1 MRKFIPILLLFSP
14 IILSAQNNKQ
24 IPSILHGKVEKVEF
38 SSRSTFP
45 YIIRFSSKE
54 APLANNLKNDNTW
67 ANSVFPLRQA
77 DNLKYISQYTDK
89 DTNDEFY
96 KFQQTYKSIPI
107 EYGLIKAKVKANKIL
122 SIVGDYYSDVTPQNN
137 ISISNE
143 AAIQFAKTDID
154 AIGYDKVSTTLVVFP
169 MDNIFLYAYKTEVY
183 TFQQKERYMVY
194 INAETGAVLKKIS
207 MMCTIDVKGNAQTK
221 YHGLQQIQTDS
232 IAPNTFILREK
243 NRKNRGMQIETRNA
257 QSGFEQN
264 SVDFTDSDN
273 FWNNINTAKDE
284 VATDCHFGIEMTYD
298 YYFDSLGRDSYDD
311 GGAKILQYVHF
322 ENNWFNAQWT
332 GSSIRYGDGNGEPLT
347 SIDIIS
353 HEFTHGV
360 TEYTAGLEYQKESGA
375 LNESFSDIFGTV
387 VEFTKFSSGASWII
401 GKNSFSLRNMSNPNA
416 FNNPDCYGGK
426 FWTNVINC
434 TPSNANDWCGVH
446 NNSGVQNF
454 WFYLL
459 CVGDTGVND
468 IGNSYKVQPIGMNK
482 AAKIAYKNLRDY
494 LNPTS
499 DYAEA
504 RMGSIQAAIDL
515 YGYDSPEMIAV
526 MNAWHAVGVGQVYSR
541 LPIAQFKL
549 ASPICDPFSIANFV
563 NTTSTA
569 QSYLWDFGDGTTS
582 TEENP
587 SHEYTSVG
595 NYTVQLI
602 ATNPNGSDTIRKEN
616 FVKIFTEKP
625 IASTCAVNMLTP
637 IGTTGIYKVEFAGIE
652 NESQGPQIEDPY
664 VDFTCNRADVITNE
678 YYPIKI
684 TTYVTSPVFTRVYID
699 WNNNGGFDLPEELVM
714 STNNTLQYH
723 YDTLQ
728 VPSNSVTNTPIR
740 MRVVSAKAT
749 NNTPDIVCSGLRN
762 GQIEDYTVYV
772 NSSLAVSSKHEVLF
786 NVYPNPSNSHIFIQS
801 TTDQHLLKMFN
812 LLGEEVFSQN
822 FVNST
827 KLNVSNLPAGIYIL
841 KLETNGVVQVQKIVV
856 N

>member
-1 MRKFIPILLLFSP
+1 MRKIIPILLLFSP
-14 IILSAQNNKQ
+14 ILLNAQNIMHFKKDAPIATNM
-24 IPSILHGKVEKVEF
+24 
-38 SSRSTFP
+38 
-45 YIIRFSSKE
+45 KE
-54 APLANNLKNDNTW
+54 DMAW
-67 ANSVFPLRQA
+67 ANSVFPLREMDQ
-77 DNLKYISQYTDK
+77 LKYISQYTDR

-96 KFQQTYKSIPI
+96 KFQQTFNSIPI
-107 EYGLIKAKVKANKIL
+107 EYGIIKAKVKSNKIS
-122 SIVGDYYSDVTPQNN
+122 SIIGDYYTNVIPKNSIALTVNDAVNYAKLDV
-137 ISISNE
+137 
-143 AAIQFAKTDID
+143 AALAYDTITSSLVILPID
-154 AIGYDKVSTTLVVFP
+154 ST
-169 MDNIFLYAYKTEVY
+169 FLYAYKLEIF
-183 TFQQKERYMVY
+183 TFQQKERYRVY
-194 INAETGAVLKKIS
+194 VNAETGEVLKKIS
-207 MMCTIDVKGNAQTK
+207 LMCTIDVKGNAQTK

-232 IAPNTFILREK
+232 IAPNIFILREK

-387 VEFTKFSSGASWII
+387 VEYTKFSSGASWII

-434 TPSNANDWCGVH
+434 TPNNSNDWCGVH

-468 IGNSYKVQPIGMNK
+468 LGNSYKVQPIGMNK

-499 DYAEA
+499 NYAEA
-504 RMGSIQAAIDL
+504 RAGSIQAAIDL

-526 MNAWHAVGVGQVYSR
+526 MNAWHAVGVGQAYSR

-587 SHEYTSVG
+587 SHEYSNVG

-652 NESQGPQIEDPY
+652 NESQGPQNEDPY
-664 VDFTCNRADVITNE
+664 VDFTCNRADVIPNE
-678 YYPIKI
+678 SYPIKI

-723 YDTLQ
+723 YDTIQ
-728 VPSNSVTNTPIR
+728 VPSNAVTNTPIR

-762 GQIEDYTVYV
+762 GQIEDYTVNV
-772 NSSLAVSSKHEVLF
+772 NSSFSVSNKREVLF

-801 TTDQHLLKMFN
+801 TSDQHQMKMFN

-827 KLNVSNLPAGIYIL
+827 KLNVSNLPTGLYIL
-841 KLETNGVVQVQKIVV
+841 KLETNGVVQVQKVVV

>member
-1 MRKFIPILLLFSP
+1 MRKIIPILLLFSP
-14 IILSAQNNKQ
+14 IFSSAQNNRDL
-24 IPSILHGKVEKVEF
+24 PSQLIGKTEKVEF
-38 SSRSTFP
+38 SSRTTFP
-45 YIIRFSSKE
+45 YIIKFTTKE
-54 APLANNLKNDNTW
+54 APVVNNIKEDKDW
-67 ANSVFPLRQA
+67 MNSIFPLRKT
-77 DNLKYISQYTDK
+77 DNLQYISQYSDR
-89 DTNDEFY
+89 DTKEDFF
-96 KFQQTYKSIPI
+96 KFQQSYNSIPV
-107 EYGLIKAKVKANKIL
+107 EYGIIKAKVKSNKIIT
-122 SIVGDYYSDVTPQNN
+122 IVGDFYNDVVPQNS
-137 ISISNE
+137 ISINE
-143 AAIQFAKTDID
+143 QD
-154 AIGYDKVSTTLVVFP
+154 AIHYAKLDIAASAYDKITTKLVLFP
-169 MDNIFLYAYKTEVY
+169 SDNIFLYAYKIEIY
-183 TFQQKERYMVY
+183 TYLQKERYMMY

-207 MMCTIDVKGNAQTK
+207 LMCTIDVKGNAQTK
-221 YHGLQQIQTDS
+221 YHGLQQIHTDS
-232 IAPNTFILREK
+232 IAPNTFILREN
-243 NRKNRGMQIETRNA
+243 NRKNRGMKIETRNA
-257 QSGFEQN
+257 QTGFEQN
-264 SVDFTDSDN
+264 SVDFTDTDN
-273 FWNNINTAKDE
+273 FWNNINAAKDE

-387 VEFTKFSSGASWII
+387 VEFTKFNSGASWII

-426 FWTNVINC
+426 FWTNVVNC
-434 TPSNANDWCGVH
+434 TPTNANDWCGVH

-468 IGNSYKVQPIGMNK
+468 LGNSYKVQAIGMNK

-499 DYAEA
+499 NYAEA
-504 RMGSIQAAIDL
+504 RSGSIQAAIDL

-526 MNAWHAVGVGQVYSR
+526 MNAWHAVGVGQPYSR

-563 NTTSTA
+563 NTTSSA
-569 QSYLWDFGDGTTS
+569 QSFVWDFGDGTSS

-587 SHEYTSVG
+587 SHEYTSAG
-595 NYTVQLI
+595 NYTIQLI

-616 FVKIFTEKP
+616 FIKIFTEKP
-625 IASTCAVNMLTP
+625 VTSTCAVNMLTP

-652 NESQGPQIEDPY
+652 NESQGPQNEDPY
-664 VDFTCNRADVITNE
+664 VDYTCSRADVKTSE
-678 YYPIKI
+678 LYPIKI
-684 TTYVTSPVFTRVYID
+684 TTYITSPVFTRVYID
-699 WNNNGGFDLPEELVM
+699 WNNNGNFDVPEELVM
-714 STNNTLQYH
+714 NTNNTIQYH
-723 YDTLQ
+723 YDTVE
-728 VPSNSVTNTPIR
+728 VPANAVLNTPLR

-749 NNTPDIVCSGLRN
+749 NNTPDVVCSGLRN

-772 NSSLAVSSKHEVLF
+772 NSSLGLTETSELPLKVF
-786 NVYPNPSNSHIFIQS
+786 PNPSNSSIFIESSNDEHQ
-801 TTDQHLLKMFN
+801 LKMYN
-812 LLGEEVFSQN
+812 LFGEEVYSRK

-827 KLNVSNLPAGIYIL
+827 QLNVSTFLVGIYLL
-841 KLETNGVVQVQKIVV
+841 KLETNGIVQLHKVVV